1 MKRKALLLVEVS
13 VLLIATA
20 IIYMA
25 VTNSMSQQNLV
36 VSRMAEN
43 NDVLLILDGFAN
55 KVKADYFAGVD
66 FGDIGVLNNYN
77 ESLRNSRYRLNLEF
91 TENGNV
97 ILVLSVFN
105 GDTMNA
111 VRRYRKEVLLN
122 NE

>member
-66 FGDIGVLNNYN
+66 LGDIGVLDNYN

>member
-66 FGDIGVLNNYN
+66 FCDY
-77 ESLRNSRYRLNLEF
+77 RNRTSSGMF
-91 TENGNV
+91 
-97 ILVLSVFN
+97 
-105 GDTMNA
+105 
-111 VRRYRKEVLLN
+111 
-122 NE
+122 

>member
-43 NDVLLILDGFAN
+43 NDVLLILDGLAN